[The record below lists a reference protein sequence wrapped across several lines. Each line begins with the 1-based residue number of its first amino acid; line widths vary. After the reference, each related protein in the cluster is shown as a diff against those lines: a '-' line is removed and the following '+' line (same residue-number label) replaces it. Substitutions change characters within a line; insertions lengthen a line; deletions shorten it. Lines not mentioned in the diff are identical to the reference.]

1 MRSAHPEI
9 ARRKTAAHIDH
20 AQDDALIG
28 KRAEDRCRVS
38 QRTIPSR
45 EIRLLRADVER
56 HAVSIEAER
65 LGAAQHVLRHGRH
78 ATKLTRKRPF
88 GTFAIGQDAAEHAAA
103 GRNAGNLFHFFH
115 AIDRIKADAQI
126 EGARNIALFLDGVAI
141 RDTVWC
147 RACFQRHFDF
157 SNRGR
162 VERRAERSEQ
172 AQDFRRGIGLHRIE
186 NARIRQSFSKP

>member
-1 MRSAHPEI
+1 MRESGHSA
-9 ARRKTAAHIDH
+9 
-20 AQDDALIG
+20 
-28 KRAEDRCRVS
+28 
-38 QRTIPSR
+38 PS
-45 EIRLLRADVER
+45 
-56 HAVSIEAER
+56 
-65 LGAAQHVLRHGRH
+65 
-78 ATKLTRKRPF
+78 
-88 GTFAIGQDAAEHAAA
+88 AIGQDAAEHAAA
-103 GRNAGNLFHFFH
+103 GRDAGNLFHFFH

-186 NARIRQSFSKP
+186 NARIRQSFFKALIVFAHDIGIDDEARAFGTAGVEEIDNTLRCHGCSPTRPVFTAYEGDKDA